1 MIENCHKSLDFEDRR
16 KNHISKPTSN
26 DYILDSLLFQET
38 MEKGGERQGGTLN
51 MCKEVN
57 LKPVRAGS
65 HG

>member
-1 MIENCHKSLDFEDRR
+1 MEFSIKLARWVLDAPVSIK
-16 KNHISKPTSN
+16 KNMGAVVRASPS
-26 DYILDSLLFQET
+26 YYV
-38 MEKGGERQGGTLN
+38 